1 MMKRRTSEKLPRAR
15 ERERG
20 KQYPGVRGKVVDF
33 IEHQFEE
40 GMLFIHVRFTDKTE
54 VSFTLGCR
62 LYIKEADLSD
72 ISTGDYK
79 LLKEYVAYEE

>member
-1 MMKRRTSEKLPRAR
+1 MKRRSSVNPPRTGQR
-15 ERERG
+15 KRG
-20 KQYPGVRGKVVDF
+20 KQYPGVRGKVVNF

-40 GMLFIHVRFTDKTE
+40 GMLFIHVRFMDKTE

>member
-1 MMKRRTSEKLPRAR
+1 MKRSSSVKPPHAR
-15 ERERG
+15 KTERG
-20 KQYPGVRGKVVDF
+20 KQYSGVRGKVVDF

-79 LLKEYVAYEE
+79 LIKEYVAYEE

>member
-1 MMKRRTSEKLPRAR
+1 MMKRRSAVKPPHSTKM
-15 ERERG
+15 ERG
-20 KQYPGVRGKVVDF
+20 KQYPSVRGKVVDF
-33 IEHQFEE
+33 IDHQFEE
-40 GMLFIHVRFTDKTE
+40 GMLFIHVRFMDKTE
-54 VSFTLGCR
+54 VSFTLACR

>member
-1 MMKRRTSEKLPRAR
+1 MKRRSSVKPPQSK

-54 VSFTLGCR
+54 VSLTLGCR